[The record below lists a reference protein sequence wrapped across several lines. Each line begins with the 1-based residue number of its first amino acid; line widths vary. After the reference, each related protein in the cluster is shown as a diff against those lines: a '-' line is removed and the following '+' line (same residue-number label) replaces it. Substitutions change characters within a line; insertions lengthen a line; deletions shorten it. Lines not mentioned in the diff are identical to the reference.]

1 MKQRRLSLLALLV
14 IGVSLI
20 LSIVILS
27 RLASLD
33 ATSKLRESNND
44 LVRASEG
51 SSLANNLEQR
61 VIDLET
67 GLRGYLLTG
76 ERRFL
81 APRNAALHVIPSLE
95 QRLRA
100 NRERGEG
107 DSATLRELYARIEQ
121 YAYGYQPRVLALAN
135 RDLASARNVRVTSE
149 GKRLVDQMRAMF
161 ASFAAGQ
168 AQVAARRGG
177 AASDSVAAA
186 ETIALIGLIAVPV
199 LILLALLWTA
209 RSIVAPVRRLAS
221 AAERIGEGDFEAQVS
236 DGGAGEIRDLTA
248 GFNSMAASLRH
259 SRDELEAQNAEL
271 EAQRSELESSVDEL
285 AVAKARAERFHAFV
299 ARLAKQRSMSD
310 LGAVLLG
317 ELADAGGAGAA
328 SLYVVED
335 GQAPLVCSRG
345 FDRDS
350 LPPTVRPGEGLA
362 GMALAECRKVTAS
375 HPYGDATASISGLA
389 GSVAVR
395 HELHLPIG
403 HDPVLAVASLAR
415 IRREDFARHELETLE
430 QMAEPAA
437 VAIAN
442 VLASER
448 SERAATLNQTVL
460 ETANDAYVA
469 TDEQGRL
476 VEWTPHAEQ
485 MFGWSREEALGR
497 PAQELTMAPEMRHL
511 FAAGVERLIDA
522 GKRGEPMRFEAT
534 AMHRDGR
541 PFVAEVSAAAIRS
554 RNGWTLSAFVRDID
568 ERVRRSRER
577 HATEAVSRALAEAQ
591 AGVEVL
597 PKVIDALTEAMD
609 WRGGTLWEWDEAARG
624 LRCAH
629 VTGRGD
635 KRLARAAELVRRS
648 ILTPDSPESGVD
660 LQALDSGEVSW
671 APLPAD
677 SEDETVRELL
687 AVGVRA
693 TITLPL
699 RRGETKLGLL
709 RFILDSE
716 KPPPKGA
723 LEALASLADLVSE
736 VVGRRAAEQEAER
749 LKSEFF
755 ALVSHELRTPLTSIV
770 GYVDIVRAEE
780 AGEINERQAR
790 YLGVVDRNARRLIRL
805 VGDLLFVAQV
815 EAGKLSL
822 ERGEVDLGTI
832 ASEAVEAARPHA
844 DGKGVLLTLD
854 TQSLELHGADSDR
867 LGQLLDN
874 LLTNALKF
882 TGEGGRV
889 EVRVR
894 EARGK
899 ARIEV
904 SDTGVGIAHED
915 IDRLFERFYRAQA
928 ATDAAIQGIGLGLSI
943 CKAIAEAHGGSIAV
957 ESELGN
963 GTTFT
968 VELPMAS
975 VGSETTAARS

>member
-1 MKQRRLSLLALLV
+1 MKRRRLSLLALLV
-14 IGVSLI
+14 IGVSLV
-20 LSIVILS
+20 LAIVIVS
-27 RLASLD
+27 RLATLG
-33 ATSKLRESNND
+33 ATSKLKESNDNF
-44 LVRASEG
+44 VR
-51 SSLANNLEQR
+51 SSQSLILANDLEQR

-76 ERRFL
+76 ERSFL
-81 APRNAALHVIPSLE
+81 APRSAALRVIPSLE
-95 QRLRA
+95 RSLQA
-100 NRERGEG
+100 ERERGDG
-107 DSATLRELYARIEQ
+107 DLATLRELYERIER
-121 YAYGYQPRVLALAN
+121 YAYGYQPRVLQLASH
-135 RDLASARNVRVTSE
+135 DLAGARDMSVTSE
-149 GKRLVDQMRAMF
+149 GKRLVDQMRAIF
-161 ASFAAGQ
+161 ARFAAEQ
-168 AQVAARRGG
+168 ARVAARRHD
-177 AASDSVAAA
+177 AASKSVASA

-199 LILLALLWTA
+199 LILLGLLWTA

-221 AAERIGEGDFEAQVS
+221 AAERIGEGDLEARVS
-236 DGGAGEIRDLTA
+236 DGGAGEIRDLAA
-248 GFNSMAASLRH
+248 GFNTMAASLRH

-285 AVAKARAERFHAFV
+285 AAAKARAERFHTFV
-299 ARLAKQRSMSD
+299 ARLAEQRSMSD
-310 LGAVLLG
+310 LGAVLLE
-317 ELADAGGAGAA
+317 ELAGAGGADAA

-350 LPPTVRPGEGLA
+350 LPAVVRPGEGLA
-362 GMALAECRKVTAS
+362 GMALAERRSVTAS
-375 HPYGDATASISGLA
+375 HPYGDAPASVSGFA
-389 GSVAVR
+389 GRVAVR

-403 HDPVLAVASLAR
+403 HDPVLAVASFAR

-430 QMAEPAA
+430 QMAEPAT

-442 VLASER
+442 VLSGER
-448 SERAATLNQTVL
+448 SERTATLNQTVL
-460 ETANDAYVA
+460 ETANDAYMA
-469 TDEQGRL
+469 TDEHGRV

-485 MFGWSREEALGR
+485 MFGWSREEALGK
-497 PAQELTMAPEMRHL
+497 PVQDLTMAPKMRHL
-511 FAAGVERLIDA
+511 FAAGCEQLIEA
-522 GKRGEPMRFEAT
+522 GRRGEPMRFEAT

-541 PFVAEVSAAAIRS
+541 SFVVEVSAAAIGSRS
-554 RNGWTLSAFVRDID
+554 GWTLSAFVRDID

-577 HATEAVSRALAEAQ
+577 QATEAVSRALAETQ
-591 AGVEVL
+591 AGEEVL
-597 PKVIDALTEAMD
+597 PKVIDALAEAMD
-609 WRGGTLWEWDEAARG
+609 WRGGTLWEWDETARG

-629 VTGRGD
+629 VTGRGEG
-635 KRLARAAELVRRS
+635 LARAAELVRRS

-660 LQALDSGEVSW
+660 LQAFESGEVSW

-677 SEDETVRELL
+677 SADETVQELL
-687 AVGVRA
+687 AVGIRA

-723 LEALASLADLVSE
+723 LEALASIADLVSE

-770 GYVDIVRAEE
+770 GYIDIVRAEE

-815 EAGKLSL
+815 EAGTLSL
-822 ERGEVDLGTI
+822 ERGEVDLGTV
-832 ASEAVEAARPHA
+832 AAEAVEAARPHA

-854 TQSLELHGADSDR
+854 TQAVELRGADRDR

-882 TGEGGRV
+882 TDEGGRV

-894 EARGK
+894 ETQGK
-899 ARIEV
+899 AHLEV
-904 SDTGVGIAHED
+904 SDSGIGIAHEEL
-915 IDRLFERFYRAQA
+915 DRLFERFYRAQA

-943 CKAIAEAHGGSIAV
+943 CKAIVEAHGGSIAV
-957 ESELGN
+957 ASELGK
-963 GTTFT
+963 GPTFT
-968 VELPMAS
+968 IELPTTS
-975 VGSETTAARS
+975 VASETATRR

>member
-20 LSIVILS
+20 LSIVIVS
-27 RLASLD
+27 RLATLG
-33 ATSKLRESNND
+33 ATSKLKESNDNF
-44 LVRASEG
+44 VR
-51 SSLANNLEQR
+51 SSQSLILANDLEQR

-76 ERRFL
+76 ERSFL
-81 APRNAALHVIPSLE
+81 APRGAALRVIPSLE
-95 QRLRA
+95 RSLQA
-100 NRERGEG
+100 DRERGEG
-107 DSATLRELYARIEQ
+107 DLATLRELYARIQ
-121 YAYGYQPRVLALAN
+121 RYAYGYQPRVLALAS
-135 RDLASARNVRVTSE
+135 RDLARARDVSITSE

-161 ASFAAGQ
+161 ARFATGQ
-168 AQVAARRGG
+168 ARVAGRRRS
-177 AASDSVAAA
+177 AASDSVSAA

-199 LILLALLWTA
+199 LILLGLLWTA
-209 RSIVAPVRRLAS
+209 RSIVAPVRRLAR
-221 AAERIGEGDFEAQVS
+221 AAERIGEGDLEARVP
-236 DGGAGEIRDLTA
+236 DGGAGEICDLAA
-248 GFNSMAASLRH
+248 GFNTMAASLRH

-271 EAQRSELESSVDEL
+271 EAQRSELESSVEEL
-285 AVAKARAERFHAFV
+285 AAAKARAERFHAFV
-299 ARLAKQRSMSD
+299 ARLAEQRSMSD
-310 LGAVLLG
+310 LGAVLLE
-317 ELADAGGAGAA
+317 ELAGAGGADAA
-328 SLYVVED
+328 SLYVAED

-350 LPPTVRPGEGLA
+350 LPVTVRPGEGLA
-362 GMALAECRKVTAS
+362 GMALAESRIVTAS
-375 HPYGDATASISGLA
+375 HPYSDATASVSGFA

-403 HDPVLAVASLAR
+403 HDPVLAVASFAR

-442 VLASER
+442 VLSSER
-448 SERAATLNQTVL
+448 SERTATLNQTVL

-469 TDEQGRL
+469 ADEQGRL

-497 PAQELTMAPEMRHL
+497 PAQDLTMAPKMRSL
-511 FAAGVERLIDA
+511 FAAGCEQLIEA
-522 GKRGEPMRFEAT
+522 GKRGEPMRFETT

-541 PFVAEVSAAAIRS
+541 HFVVEVSAAAIGS
-554 RNGWTLSAFVRDID
+554 RRGWMLSAFVRDID

-577 HATEAVSRALAEAQ
+577 EATEAVSRALAEAQ
-591 AGVEVL
+591 AGEEVL

-635 KRLARAAELVRRS
+635 ERLEKAAELVRRT
-648 ILTPDSPESGVD
+648 ILTPDGPESGVD
-660 LQALDSGEVSW
+660 LHALESGEVSW
-671 APLPAD
+671 APLPSHSA
-677 SEDETVRELL
+677 DETVQELL
-687 AVGVRA
+687 RVGVRS

-749 LKSEFF
+749 LKNEFF

-770 GYVDIVRAEE
+770 GYIDIVRAEE

-815 EAGKLSL
+815 EAGTLSL
-822 ERGEVDLGTI
+822 ERGEVDLATI
-832 ASEAVEAARPHA
+832 AAEAVEAARPHA

-854 TQSLELHGADSDR
+854 AQSLELREADRDR

-882 TGEGGRV
+882 TDEGGRV

-894 EARGK
+894 EAQGK
-899 ARIEV
+899 ALIEV
-904 SDTGVGIAHED
+904 SDSGVGIAHED
-915 IDRLFERFYRAQA
+915 LDRLFERFYRAQA

-957 ESELGN
+957 ASELGK
-963 GTTFT
+963 GTAFT
-968 VELPMAS
+968 VELPMAH
-975 VGSETTAARS
+975 VGSETTAKRR